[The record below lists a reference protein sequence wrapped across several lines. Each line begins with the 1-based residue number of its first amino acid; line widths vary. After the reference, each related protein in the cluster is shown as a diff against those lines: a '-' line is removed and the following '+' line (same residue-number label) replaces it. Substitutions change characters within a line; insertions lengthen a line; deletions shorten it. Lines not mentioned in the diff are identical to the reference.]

1 MELQLCLWLY
11 GPEVSPM
18 KWDYSSAAAVIQ
30 QFCGL
35 YFLLDLK
42 VQCLKLVH
50 LSKVAPKT

>member
-11 GPEVSPM
+11 GPEVSSM